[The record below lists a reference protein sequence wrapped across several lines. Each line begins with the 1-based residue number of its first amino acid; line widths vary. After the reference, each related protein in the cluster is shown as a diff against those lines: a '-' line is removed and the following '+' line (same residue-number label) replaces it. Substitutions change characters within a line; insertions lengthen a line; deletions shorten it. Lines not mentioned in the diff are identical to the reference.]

1 MGNLQS
7 VDKGSFDKL
16 QDEVDQMNWGMQM
29 IQKEIHDNEQI
40 IAEKDEAIKKLR
52 EQMNTRVVVA
62 VLVGGGTL
70 LLAYLIKKK
79 FFTSEVVKGSDENSS
94 LYPEPWR
101 TIHPRAT
108 SISQM
113 KDFYLR
119 QIVDISHFQDAQLN
133 ILLLGQAGSGK
144 SSFIN
149 TCRTA
154 LRQEGPISQIAAV
167 LKGGSESV
175 TKNLK
180 AYPMTV
186 KDGDGHKEL
195 PVRLI
200 DCRGLL
206 DEKRGVQTEDIITIC
221 DGHIKNNY
229 LIQPGNPINSDDPHF
244 RVSPGEMDKIH
255 CVVYVLDAQNRMGN
269 GFVLE
274 NVKKQFV
281 KVREELGLRNIPRLI
296 LLTKIDRLGI
306 KHIEKIFY
314 DERVEKSCDEASS
327 FLGFPQGDVLP
338 QVNYCNDVIRNE
350 VKDSITL
357 FNIWTIIG
365 KAKECV
371 QNAS

>member
-29 IQKEIHDNEQI
+29 IQKEIHGKASNNEQI

-108 SISQM
+108 SISQ
-113 KDFYLR
+113 
-119 QIVDISHFQDAQLN
+119 
-133 ILLLGQAGSGK
+133 
-144 SSFIN
+144 
-149 TCRTA
+149 
-154 LRQEGPISQIAAV
+154 
-167 LKGGSESV
+167 
-175 TKNLK
+175 LK